1 MYNDEDDTAAAPAS
15 GTHGDWRI
23 EVSVDCHPA
32 AISRVLD
39 PIVRQGIVPRRLVA
53 EITGEDIQVVL
64 DFAALD
70 TQKAERIIAL
80 FQTLPAVSSVTWRRI
95 QPLELG
101 EIA

>member
-1 MYNDEDDTAAAPAS
+1 MYNDEDDTAAPAS
-15 GTHGDWRI
+15 GTHADWRI

-39 PIVRQGIVPRRLVA
+39 PIVRQGVVPRRLVA
-53 EITGEDIQVVL
+53 EIAGEDIQVVL
-64 DFAALD
+64 DFVGLD

-80 FQTLPAVSSVTWRRI
+80 FQTVPAISSVTWRRI